1 MPFWVRQREREN
13 GRDAAGEVLFL
24 FFRKREKERGK
35 KRQVQEY

>member
-1 MPFWVRQREREN
+1 MAGMRQ
-13 GRDAAGEVLFL
+13 AKFFFL